1 MPELRR
7 PGNGPPNYGA
17 HPNIFTVT
25 IHHGGNWFTLSGN
38 NKYEG
43 GEVGHFDW
51 VHFNYFT
58 KKELDGMVI
67 DLRYKLPVGFLYKPI
82 GKTLNMGFMVVVDKD
97 IKMIIEDIESN
108 RATEI
113 HVVHA
118 LGWKEDSEVVNHV
131 PSKALPPLKGCVI
144 EELPNDCDVPVDVF
158 GIPIINIEEDHE
170 EREVIMLCDSNHGTA
185 DVGMEEANEVRNH
198 TFEENLG
205 EAEEVRRNKKG
216 KRKVVEEDF
225 ILEEEEFIQ
234 DVEAEKEMGTKADP
248 KRWWGSIVMETL
260 MVIISENDLRE
271 LNSDDED
278 GICKSSIEFN
288 PKTNIKNFNFELHM
302 EFATV
307 TLLKDTIREYFIVN
321 DMEFVFI
328 ANESNRVRV
337 KCKAPGCKWML
348 FASLINKIEG
358 KTMKQLVTRKRG
370 RPPLKNPSEE
380 TIKRKARRNNLINHQ
395 LDPLIL
401 EEIS

>member
-1 MPELRR
+1 MQHFH
-7 PGNGPPNYGA
+7 GA

-67 DLRYKLPVGFLYKPI
+67 DLGYKLPVGFLYKPI

-113 HVVHA
+113 HVYLVFPKVVHA

-144 EELPNDCDVPVDVF
+144 EELPDDYDVPVDVF
-158 GIPIINIEEDHE
+158 GISIINIEEDHE
-170 EREVIMLCDSNHGTA
+170 EREVIMLCDSNHGTV

-198 TFEENLG
+198 DFEENLG
-205 EAEEVRRNKKG
+205 EAEEVRMNKKG

-248 KRWWGSIVMETL
+248 KRWSGSIADFCANTAGDGDSDGRRKET
-260 MVIISENDLRE
+260 
-271 LNSDDED
+271 
-278 GICKSSIEFN
+278 
-288 PKTNIKNFNFELHM
+288 
-302 EFATV
+302 
-307 TLLKDTIREYFIVN
+307 
-321 DMEFVFI
+321 
-328 ANESNRVRV
+328 
-337 KCKAPGCKWML
+337 CKAQQVVELRHLNGDGGRQWWVDWLK
-348 FASLINKIEG
+348 G
-358 KTMKQLVTRKRG
+358 RTRV
-370 RPPLKNPSEE
+370 
-380 TIKRKARRNNLINHQ
+380 
-395 LDPLIL
+395 
-401 EEIS
+401 

>member
-1 MPELRR
+1 
-7 PGNGPPNYGA
+7 
-17 HPNIFTVT
+17 
-25 IHHGGNWFTLSGN
+25 
-38 NKYEG
+38 
-43 GEVGHFDW
+43 
-51 VHFNYFT
+51 
-58 KKELDGMVI
+58 
-67 DLRYKLPVGFLYKPI
+67 
-82 GKTLNMGFMVVVDKD
+82 MGFMVVVDND
-97 IKMIIEDIESN
+97 IKMITEDIESN

-113 HVVHA
+113 HVYLVFPKVVHA
-118 LGWKEDSEVVNHV
+118 LGWKEDSKVVNHV

-144 EELPNDCDVPVDVF
+144 EELPDDCDVPMDVF
-158 GIPIINIEEDHE
+158 
-170 EREVIMLCDSNHGTA
+170 
-185 DVGMEEANEVRNH
+185 EANEVRNH
-198 TFEENLG
+198 TFEENLR

-234 DVEAEKEMGTKADP
+234 DVEAEKEMGTKVDP
-248 KRWWGSIVMETL
+248 KRWWGSIADFCANTAGDGDSDG
-260 MVIISENDLRE
+260 ICSEDDLRE

-307 TLLKDTIREYFIVN
+307 TLLRDTIREYFIVN

-328 ANESNRVRV
+328 ANDSNRVRV

-348 FASLINKIEG
+348 FASLINKIEA

-380 TIKRKARRNNLINHQ
+380 TIKRKARRLKQQAIGETSGATSNGK
-395 LDPLIL
+395 
-401 EEIS
+401 